1 MRAHSIKYSERNL
14 AHATW
19 LTIDLARASRSVRRA
34 RFSSCYQG
42 EGPRVETLEQRYNRL
57 RQEFEEFQVQ
67 VEAAKTAA
75 APEGGDAA
83 TAVAI
88 AEQVKF
94 MQDQLQQVNLDQVL
108 GGDSVTSDDVPGMQ
122 AELTK

>member
-1 MRAHSIKYSERNL
+1 MPPPS
-14 AHATW
+14 
-19 LTIDLARASRSVRRA
+19 RASVHA
-34 RFSSCYQG
+34 PQG

-57 RQEFEEFQVQ
+57 RQEFEELQVQ
-67 VEAAKTAA
+67 VEAAKTSA
-75 APEGGDAA
+75 APESKESA

-108 GGDSVTSDDVPGMQ
+108 GGDAVTASDVPGMQ
-122 AELTK
+122 ADLTK